1 MMRIIITP
9 LAEHDLESIGDYI
22 ARDNPARAI
31 TFVRELRG
39 QCETIASNP
48 LGYRQRQE
56 LGDGIR
62 SCAHGN
68 YVIFFEIESD
78 DLLVVRILHGARD
91 LQGQLGHDEGQ
102 E

>member
-1 MMRIIITP
+1 MRVVIAP
-9 LAEHDLESIGDYI
+9 LAEQDLESVADYI
-22 ARDNPARAI
+22 ARDNPVRAI

-39 QCETIASNP
+39 QCERIGLNP

-68 YVIFFEIESD
+68 YVIYFEIEPD
-78 DLLVVRILHGARD
+78 TLRVVRILHGARD
-91 LQGQLGHDEGQ
+91 LSGQFGQNLGKDS
-102 E
+102 